1 MICVGHRSQTIGPA
15 QGGGVARTSL
25 LLVQNGV
32 VKGAAGARA
41 VTTNADALTRHALSD
56 VLKLAAQPHQRRTL
70 RAWSGERRSTRL

>member
-1 MICVGHRSQTIGPA
+1 
-15 QGGGVARTSL
+15 
-25 LLVQNGV
+25 